1 MFDLKKLCY
10 FLVAINV
17 LVIFFN
23 LTFIRNV
30 DPQQGSF
37 ALVFFFSNNH
47 SEIEVMGSS
56 ENKGP
61 NIDIDISKSA
71 IKPKPIDKNAPYISV
86 DFEITGKVQGNNN
99 FLIFFIQPYH
109 LRSLLQKVYRTKSH

>member
-37 ALVFFFSNNH
+37 ALFFFFSNNH
-47 SEIEVMGSS
+47 SEIEVMGST

-61 NIDIDISKSA
+61 NIDIDVTKSA
-71 IKPKPIDKNAPYISV
+71 IKKSIDKDAPYISV

-99 FLIFFIQPYH
+99 LFIFFIQLNH
-109 LRSLLQKVYRTKSH
+109 LRSLL